1 MKQKT
6 RDIFKDCD
14 FSLLGQSIVD
24 EAKRICHQR
33 HLVREFDP
41 SWRTSLQMAQKI
53 VIPKFMNVKR
63 KEAIRMEMKQQ
74 QKAAREQ
81 KLREVEGRELEINR
95 DCDSVYAL
103 TQKS

>member
-1 MKQKT
+1 METEKTINEIDERVAEKQ
-6 RDIFKDCD
+6 
-14 FSLLGQSIVD
+14 L
-24 EAKRICHQR
+24 
-33 HLVREFDP
+33 
-41 SWRTSLQMAQKI
+41 
-53 VIPKFMNVKR
+53 
-63 KEAIRMEMKQQ
+63 